1 MKFWG
6 MVAIVIVGVFA
17 FIVGQRL
24 SADAVGMAVGVLFGV
39 LAGIPAALLMVASGR
54 RREAEFE
61 DDAEDELVE
70 PYPTRRGRGQPA
82 YGAVPAQAPV
92 IVFAPPAAP
101 TGAPYAGYNDHYV
114 PPQAPLYAQAHPHA
128 AHQRALPGPTSPAG
142 DARRAFKVVGEQ
154 EEWITEW

>member
-6 MVAIVIVGVFA
+6 LIAIIVVGVFA
-17 FIVGQRL
+17 FVVGQRL

-39 LAGIPAALLMVASGR
+39 LAGIPAALLMVAAGR

-61 DDAEDELVE
+61 DDDDEL
-70 PYPTRRGRGQPA
+70 PDTYAPRRGRGQPA
-82 YGAVPAQAPV
+82 YGAIPAQAPV
-92 IVFAPPAAP
+92 IVFAPPAATP
-101 TGAPYAGYNDHYV
+101 PGAPYAGYSNQYV
-114 PPQAPLYAQAHPHA
+114 APQPPTAAQP
-128 AHQRALPGPTSPAG
+128 RALTGPTTMPT

>member
-6 MVAIVIVGVFA
+6 LVAIVIVGVFA
-17 FIVGQRL
+17 FVVGQRL

-61 DDAEDELVE
+61 DEAEDEFVE
-70 PYPTRRGRGQPA
+70 QYPTRRGRGQPA
-82 YGAVPAQAPV
+82 YGAMPAQAPV

-101 TGAPYAGYNDHYV
+101 SGAPYAGYTDHYV
-114 PPQAPLYAQAHPHA
+114 PPQSPPYQPAAAHP
-128 AHQRALPGPTSPAG
+128 RALPGPTASAG

>member
-6 MVAIVIVGVFA
+6 LVAIVIVGVFA
-17 FIVGQRL
+17 FVVGQRL

-61 DDAEDELVE
+61 DEADDEVID
-70 PYPTRRGRGQPA
+70 PYPMRRGRNQSG
-82 YGAVPAQAPV
+82 YGAIPAQAPV

-101 TGAPYAGYNDHYV
+101 PGAPYAGYTDHYV
-114 PPQAPLYAQAHPHA
+114 PPQAPPHPYPAQH
-128 AHQRALPGPTSPAG
+128 RALPGPTAPHG

>member
-6 MVAIVIVGVFA
+6 LVAIVIVGVFA
-17 FIVGQRL
+17 FVVGQRL

-61 DDAEDELVE
+61 DDVEDEFVE
-70 PYPTRRGRGQPA
+70 PYSARRGRSQQA

-92 IVFAPPAAP
+92 IVFAPPAAAP
-101 TGAPYAGYNDHYV
+101 GAPYAGYSDHYV
-114 PPQAPLYAQAHPHA
+114 PPQAPSHQHIAQ
-128 AHQRALPGPTSPAG
+128 QRALPGPAAPSSH
-142 DARRAFKVVGEQ
+142 DSRRAFKVVGEQ